1 MIFFYFFKLV
11 VVTILSVFKQSW
23 IKSRYMK
30 SGCKISSGAKFIF
43 DKNAVVEI
51 SENASIGN
59 GTILVATTEK
69 ALLKIAKLSIGT
81 NSVINEYCNIRAS
94 GGQILIGSNTM
105 IAQFVS
111 IVATN
116 HEVDTDQMMIDCN
129 WAQVKNKIIIGNNV
143 WIGCNSVIL
152 PGVTIS
158 DGAVIGAGSIV
169 TKDVGLNEIYCSKAA
184 TQLRHRIIK

>member
-1 MIFFYFFKLV
+1 
-11 VVTILSVFKQSW
+11 
-23 IKSRYMK
+23 MK

>member
-1 MIFFYFFKLV
+1 VKFFYFFRLL
-11 VVTILSVFKQSW
+11 VVTISSVVKQSW
-23 IKSRYMK
+23 IKSRYME

-43 DKNAVVEI
+43 DKKAVVDI
-51 SENASIGN
+51 SKNASIGN

-94 GGQILIGSNTM
+94 GGEIFIGSNTM

-111 IVATN
+111 IIATN
-116 HEVDTDQMMIDCN
+116 HEVDTAQLLIDCN
-129 WAQVKNKIIIGNNV
+129 WDQVKNKIIIGNNV

-158 DGAVIGAGSIV
+158 DGAVIGAGAIV

-184 TQLRHRIIK
+184 TMFRNRVLR

>member
-1 MIFFYFFKLV
+1 
-11 VVTILSVFKQSW
+11 
-23 IKSRYMK
+23 
-30 SGCKISSGAKFIF
+30 
-43 DKNAVVEI
+43 
-51 SENASIGN
+51 
-59 GTILVATTEK
+59 
-69 ALLKIAKLSIGT
+69 
-81 NSVINEYCNIRAS
+81 
-94 GGQILIGSNTM
+94 M

-184 TQLRHRIIK
+184 TKLRHRIIK